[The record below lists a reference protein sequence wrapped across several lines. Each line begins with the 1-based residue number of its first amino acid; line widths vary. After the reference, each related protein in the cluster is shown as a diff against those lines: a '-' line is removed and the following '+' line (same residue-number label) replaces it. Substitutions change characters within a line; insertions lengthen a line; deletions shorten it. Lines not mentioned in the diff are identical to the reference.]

1 MAEIIAQGNGIF
13 TVAGDM
19 DFATVNKLLAQSK
32 ILFATTEPIT
42 LDLSA
47 VKRANS
53 AGLALLLEWQH
64 QAYTIQQPLHIRN
77 APSAIISIARISN
90 CIDILNLID

>member
-1 MAEIIAQGNGIF
+1 MAEITAQGNGIF
-13 TVAGDM
+13 TVAGEM
-19 DFATVNKLLAQSK
+19 DFTTVNKLLAQSK

-42 LDLSA
+42 LDLAA

-64 QAYTIQQPLHIRN
+64 QAYIMQRPLHIRN
-77 APSAIISIARISN
+77 APSAVIDIARLSN
-90 CIDILNLID
+90 CIDILNLIA